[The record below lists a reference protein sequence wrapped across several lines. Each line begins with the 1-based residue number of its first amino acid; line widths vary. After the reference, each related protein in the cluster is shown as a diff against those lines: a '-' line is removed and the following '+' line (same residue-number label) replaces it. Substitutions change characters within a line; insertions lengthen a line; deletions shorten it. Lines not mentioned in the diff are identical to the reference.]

1 MKSIATIL
9 MAAGLLLAAAA
20 AATQKASAAPKAKA
34 NSIDID
40 YVEPKLAENQAVY
53 KLVKEQQGLE
63 KIRDLLSPL
72 RLPHR
77 LLLQT
82 RDCEGVS
89 NAFSNEDS
97 VIVCYEYLNDIWKS
111 APETT
116 TPAGV
121 APIDALIGPLVD
133 VFLHEA
139 GHAVF
144 DLLGIPFL
152 GREEDAADQ
161 FSAYLLLQMSSDCAR
176 RLILAVAY
184 LGSAQAQRE
193 LAHPVQLSQFADV
206 HELPAQRYFNVL
218 CMAYGEDPK
227 VFGDAVERWHLPK
240 DRAKNCR
247 YEYRRFQYAFN
258 ALIEPYVDEALVE
271 KVKAKGLLVAL
282 FYADL

>member
-9 MAAGLLLAAAA
+9 MAVGLLLAAAA

-40 YVEPKLAENQAVY
+40 YVEPKLAANQAVY

-82 RDCEGVS
+82 RDCEGTS

-111 APETT
+111 VPEKT
-116 TPAGV
+116 TPGGV
-121 APIDALIGPLVD
+121 APIDALIGPFMD

-144 DLLGIPFL
+144 ASLKIPLF

-161 FSAYLLLQMSSDCAR
+161 SSATSSRKAFCR
-176 RLILAVAY
+176 RTA
-184 LGSAQAQRE
+184 
-193 LAHPVQLSQFADV
+193 P
-206 HELPAQRYFNVL
+206 
-218 CMAYGEDPK
+218 
-227 VFGDAVERWHLPK
+227 
-240 DRAKNCR
+240 
-247 YEYRRFQYAFN
+247 
-258 ALIEPYVDEALVE
+258 
-271 KVKAKGLLVAL
+271 
-282 FYADL
+282 